1 MPTTTRSA
9 SISFAVRT
17 SPGGIFV
24 EGPLS
29 GVHAVRRGDLPLLQQ
44 ALLLVR
50 EERIGAAEG
59 DRSDGGEDR
68 FVLVVARRCGELESS
83 PRAVGPVVSDQG
95 FACAADSSLVRRR
108 RNNDERTG
116 GMMGALP
123 AH

>member
-24 EGPLS
+24 EGPDCP
-29 GVHAVRRGDLPLLQQ
+29 GVHAVSGEETLPLLQQ

-68 FVLVVARRCGELESS
+68 FVLVVARDAANSRARREQSDPSYPIRDS
-83 PRAVGPVVSDQG
+83 PVRPTLHSFGGDGTMTSGQG
-95 FACAADSSLVRRR
+95 A
-108 RNNDERTG
+108 
-116 GMMGALP
+116 
-123 AH
+123 